1 MWKSIEPYPAT
12 RAREGW
18 GNNCL
23 AIAAA
28 PTARMLTLAYRRS
41 GSNLSTIRNNTAPTK
56 QIVPLHP
63 IRTARPAD
71 TLSVPKYRSCD
82 LSHSRVDD
90 ALALSARQAKGAS
103 SMDEAHTL
111 RFLGWTVGGVVGA
124 VFLLNAIAFSLI

>member
-1 MWKSIEPYPAT
+1 M
-12 RAREGW
+12 
-18 GNNCL
+18 
-23 AIAAA
+23 
-28 PTARMLTLAYRRS
+28 AYRRS
-41 GSNLSTIRNNTAPTK
+41 GLNLSTIRNNTAPTK

-90 ALALSARQAKGAS
+90 ALALSSGQAKGVS